1 MEQQTPTAAEKAE
14 ALKKYNEARKA
25 AHDAQQAILATAKQ
39 IAEELGGQHL
49 LEDVYFYL
57 HHPKETPE
65 TRHCKWMED
74 RLEQGWMYAPTKDIE
89 AQMHPLLVPYSELID
104 DIKANNEKLIEA
116 VNKVVPRTN

>member
-14 ALKKYNEARKA
+14 ALKKFNEARKA
-25 AHDAQQAILATAKQ
+25 AYDAQQAILATAKQ

-65 TRHCKWMED
+65 TRHGKWMED
-74 RLEQGWMYAPTKDIE
+74 RLEQGWKYGPTKDNE
-89 AQMHPLLVPYSELID
+89 AQIHPLLVPYNDLPK
-104 DIKANNEKLIEA
+104 DIKANNEKFIEA
-116 VNKVVPRTN
+116 VSKVVPRTN

>member
-1 MEQQTPTAAEKAE
+1 MEQQTPTAQEKAE
-14 ALKKYNEARKA
+14 ALRKFNEARKA
-25 AHDAQQAILATAKQ
+25 AHDAQQAILSTAKQ

-49 LEDVYFYL
+49 LEDVYFFM

-65 TRHCKWMED
+65 TRHIKWMED
-74 RLEQGWMYAPTKDIE
+74 RAVEGWKYGPTKDFDKKT
-89 AQMHPLLVPYSELID
+89 HPLLVDYSELIH